1 MGQKQKFDYKN
12 IQDLQLDVCNPR
24 LPKSKQGKDQ
34 HVIIEYLLLEAS
46 TVELMESI
54 GENGFFAG
62 EMLLV
67 VPDEHNKDKYIVV
80 EGNRR
85 LTAVMLLNNP
95 QLASVKKVA
104 TREVSENAKYK
115 PTELPCLVFNNRSE
129 IQQFLGFVHITGK
142 KSWRLL
148 EKARYL
154 HDLRHSEKFKDL
166 SLSEASKEMAR
177 IIGSKSPYVKKMLIS
192 YGLYEIIEDEK
203 FYQIDGLSDSTF
215 FLNYFSDG
223 LQKENI
229 KAFLNVDVYS
239 EQPLDGLN
247 KDHLRELSSWWF
259 EKSGGVS
266 RVIGDS
272 EGMKM
277 LNMVLGNEIALDA
290 FRKGASI
297 YSAYELTEDVDFQFE
312 NKIRESLQAI
322 ELADGLVHKVKAF
335 YIGLD
340 DDLRSIRQLI
350 VKINDFKKRLEQYD
364 DDF

>member
-1 MGQKQKFDYKN
+1 MEQQFEYKN
-12 IQDLQLDVCNPR
+12 IQDLQLDVYNPR

-34 HVIIEYLLLEAS
+34 NVIIEYLLLEAA

-67 VPDEHNKDKYIVV
+67 IHDEQNKDKYIVV

-85 LTAVMLLNNP
+85 LTAVLLLNNP
-95 QLASVKKVA
+95 QLATVKKVA
-104 TREVSENAKYK
+104 TNEVSKNAKHK
-115 PTELPCLVFNNRSE
+115 PTELPCLVFNSRND

-154 HDLRHSEKFKDL
+154 HDLRNSERFL
-166 SLSEASKEMAR
+166 SLSFSQASKEIAR
-177 IIGSKSPYVKKMLIS
+177 IIGSKSPYVRKMLIS
-192 YGLYEIIEDEK
+192 YSLYEIVEDEK

-215 FLNYFSDG
+215 YLNYFTDG

-229 KAFLNVDVYS
+229 KTYLNVSVDS
-239 EQPLDGLN
+239 EEPLKNVDRN
-247 KDHLRELSSWWF
+247 HLKELCDWWF
-259 EKSGGVS
+259 RKNEGVS
-266 RVIGDS
+266 RIIGDS

-277 LNMVLGNEIALDA
+277 LNEVLGNKMALEA
-290 FRKGASI
+290 FKNGANI
-297 YSAYELTEDVDFQFE
+297 YTAYELTNDINIQFE
-312 NKIRESLQAI
+312 NKVKESLQAI
-322 ELADGLVHKVKAF
+322 MLADGLVYKVQSF
-335 YIGLD
+335 YHDLD
-340 DDLRSIRQLI
+340 NDLKSLRQI
-350 VKINDFKKRLEQYD
+350 AVKIHDFKTRKEQNS